1 MLLVEQGGDN
11 GVQSHRLALSRGTGH
26 QQVGHFRKI
35 EDVVLVL
42 DRAADHHRQ
51 FGLRLLEF
59 HRAHG
64 RIHRHDLLVAVGH
77 LDTDGPLAGDR
88 CDNADTQRFEAL
100 RNVVLQILDTRN
112 LDPLG
117 LYDLVERHR
126 GTRRGLDALNG
137 DTEIFERLLDA
148 RLVLVNLLVGHL
160 RVGEVIFEQRDR
172 RTAVIDQ
179 ILQRVV
185 GFGRDPVFVQQR
197 IVVLLDGHHHPFGR
211 IAGRR
216 GRTRILHRERFVVVQ
231 ERILLRIGILRPC
244 RSIGRHRTARIVRA
258 VRKVDLDEFVLLARQ
273 PRRQRRCV
281 RTLRLF
287 RAERMLLERIVVRDT
302 VAGIVVVDGLHAA
315 RNGSHAHR
323 VHDERIVLLAVGR
336 DRGLR
341 PTGSRADGP
350 LPLRLL
356 LRDGRGRRGRP
367 HFAHVA
373 LRRRRLLVVLLF
385 PGTGDDERL
394 QRRHLL
400 RHRSH
405 QLAALV
411 DEHVA
416 GAVDR
421 IDEIAV
427 DEDARQNPAAQ
438 QHDEAPHHT
447 DASAQQASHF
457 DAAGAAPAAVEH
469 SPPVVEGDAERQR
482 PQDQHQQRA
491 EHRVVEKDGPPAQ
504 DARAHHRHD
513 DRDNDPEQTE
523 RTADKHLGRPCAQ
536 TAAGVVDRIVE
547 IGILAADA
555 VQRAVI
561 AAPVEVV
568 EDHRRHQKDSGK
580 EQQQAENPPRAL
592 AVGARCGGLCRFGL
606 GRCHVSVRL
615 SIQK

>member
-1 MLLVEQGGDN
+1 
-11 GVQSHRLALSRGTGH
+11 
-26 QQVGHFRKI
+26 
-35 EDVVLVL
+35 
-42 DRAADHHRQ
+42 
-51 FGLRLLEF
+51 
-59 HRAHG
+59 
-64 RIHRHDLLVAVGH
+64 
-77 LDTDGPLAGDR
+77 
-88 CDNADTQRFEAL
+88 
-100 RNVVLQILDTRN
+100 
-112 LDPLG
+112 
-117 LYDLVERHR
+117 
-126 GTRRGLDALNG
+126 
-137 DTEIFERLLDA
+137 
-148 RLVLVNLLVGHL
+148 
-160 RVGEVIFEQRDR
+160 
-172 RTAVIDQ
+172 
-179 ILQRVV
+179 
-185 GFGRDPVFVQQR
+185 
-197 IVVLLDGHHHPFGR
+197 
-211 IAGRR
+211 
-216 GRTRILHRERFVVVQ
+216 
-231 ERILLRIGILRPC
+231 
-244 RSIGRHRTARIVRA
+244 
-258 VRKVDLDEFVLLARQ
+258 
-273 PRRQRRCV
+273 
-281 RTLRLF
+281 
-287 RAERMLLERIVVRDT
+287 MLLERIVVRDT

-350 LPLRLL
+350 LP
-356 LRDGRGRRGRP
+356 
-367 HFAHVA
+367 
-373 LRRRRLLVVLLF
+373 LLVVLLF

-513 DRDNDPEQTE
+513 DRDDDPEQTE
-523 RTADKHLGRPCAQ
+523 RTAHEHLGRPCAQ